1 MKRYM
6 PFYSK
11 LNPYPGIYDYLS
23 HWLELCHT
31 PTEALREAGK
41 LDISID
47 IMNKLEALIVRK
59 E

>member
-1 MKRYM
+1 M